1 MSGNNEP
8 AGGKNEQD
16 DLDQYQAVQPDVAG
30 MLGEER
36 HVALESGDDERFAN
50 VPTKAEATPA
60 AIVINDLTS
69 AFWRYDH
76 GRNSVVL
83 FTVMRFSIG
92 GDMTW

>member
-36 HVALESGDDERFAN
+36 HVALESGDDDRLAGCGGQCHA
-50 VPTKAEATPA
+50 PCGQ
-60 AIVINDLTS
+60 
-69 AFWRYDH
+69 R
-76 GRNSVVL
+76 
-83 FTVMRFSIG
+83 G
-92 GDMTW
+92 GDEVQGQSDRAHARTGAPCR